1 MQTTVLQFDCITPVG
16 TESRTFVAKS
26 LVIGGWTARDEAA
39 VHHHIEELKA
49 IGVPAPSKTPLYYS
63 AAVNQALQC
72 DTMQVVGPNTSGEA
86 EFVLV
91 AMDGELWV
99 TAGSDH
105 TDRKTE
111 AYSVAISKQVSAK
124 MLGRTLWRV
133 ADVLPHWDKL
143 MLRSHIIENGKRV
156 PYQEGTLAAM
166 RPHLDIIGKY
176 TNVSDGKLADGTILF
191 CGTLAAIGG
200 VRPAPRF
207 EMELHDPVLGRSIAL
222 AYDVQDLALVA

>member
-1 MQTTVLQFDCITPVG
+1 MQTTVLQFDCVTPAD
-16 TESRTFVAKS
+16 TDSRAFVVKS

-39 VHHHIEELKA
+39 VHHHIEELRA
-49 IGVPAPSKTPLYYS
+49 LGVPAPSKFPLYYMG
-63 AAVNQALQC
+63 AVNQALQG

-99 TAGSDH
+99 TGGSDH

-111 AYSVAISKQVSAK
+111 AYSVAISKQVCAK
-124 MLGRTLWRV
+124 MIGRALWRV

-143 MLRSHIIENGKRV
+143 VLRSHIIENGKRV

-166 RPHLDIIGKY
+166 RPHQDIIGRY
-176 TNVSDGKLADGTILF
+176 TGGGKLLDGTILF

-222 AYDVQDLALVA
+222 AYTVQDLALVA

>member
-1 MQTTVLQFDCITPVG
+1 MQTTVLQFDCITPAG
-16 TESRTFVAKS
+16 TDSRTMVVKS

-49 IGVPAPSKTPLYYS
+49 IGVPAPSKFPLFYM
-63 AAVNQALQC
+63 AAVNQALQA

-91 AMDGELWV
+91 QMDGELWV

-124 MLGRTLWRV
+124 MIGRTLWRV

-143 MLRSHIIENGKRV
+143 VLRSHIIEGGKRV
-156 PYQEGTLAAM
+156 PYQDGTLAAM
-166 RPHLDIIGKY
+166 RPHHDIIGKY
-176 TNVSDGKLADGTILF
+176 TPTGKLAEGTILF

-207 EMELHDPVLGRSIAL
+207 EMELLDPVLGRSIPL
-222 AYDVQDLALVA
+222 AYNVQDLDLVA

>member
-16 TESRTFVAKS
+16 TDSRSFVVKS

-39 VHHHIEELKA
+39 VHHHIAELKA

-63 AAVNQALQC
+63 GAVNQILQS
-72 DTMQVVGPNTSGEA
+72 DTMQVVGPHTSGEA

-105 TDRKTE
+105 TDRKVE
-111 AYSVAISKQVSAK
+111 AYSVAVSKQVCAK
-124 MLGRTLWRV
+124 MIGRTLWRV

-143 MLRSHIIENGKRV
+143 ALRSHIIEAGKRI
-156 PYQEGTLAAM
+156 PYQDGTLAAM

-176 TNVSDGKLADGTILF
+176 TGGSKLADGTILF

-207 EMELHDPVLGRSIAL
+207 EMELHDPVLRRTIAL
-222 AYDVQDLALVA
+222 VYTIQELDLVA

>member
-1 MQTTVLQFDCITPVG
+1 MQTTVLQFDCITPAG
-16 TESRTFVAKS
+16 TDSRTMVVKS

-49 IGVPAPSKTPLYYS
+49 IGVPAPSKTPLFYM
-63 AAVNQALQC
+63 AAVNQVLQA
-72 DTMQVVGPNTSGEA
+72 DTMQVVGPHTSGEA

-91 AMDGELWV
+91 AMDGELWM

-124 MLGRTLWRV
+124 MIGRTLWRV
-133 ADVLPHWDKL
+133 SDVLAHWDKL
-143 MLRSHIIENGKRV
+143 VLRSHIVEGGKRV
-156 PYQEGTLAAM
+156 AYQDGTLAAM
-166 RPHLDIIGKY
+166 RPHHDIIGKY
-176 TNVSDGKLADGTILF
+176 TSTGKLVEGTIMY

-222 AYDVQDLALVA
+222 AYNVEDLDLVA

>member
-1 MQTTVLQFDCITPVG
+1 MQTTVLQFDCITP
-16 TESRTFVAKS
+16 TETDSRSFVVKS

-49 IGVPAPSKTPLYYS
+49 LGVPAPSKTPLYYMG
-63 AAVNQALQC
+63 AVNQALQG

-111 AYSVAISKQVSAK
+111 AYSVAISKQVCAK

-133 ADVLPHWDKL
+133 SDVLPHWDKL
-143 MLRSHIIENGKRV
+143 VLRSHIIENGKRT
-156 PYQEGTLAAM
+156 PYQDGTLAAM
-166 RPHLDIIGKY
+166 RPHLDIINKY
-176 TNVSDGKLADGTILF
+176 TGGAKLADGTVLF

-222 AYDVQDLALVA
+222 GYAVQDLALVA